1 MGLLNILKLQLDI
14 NDQIAEIL
22 RNNKDDMRFAVFDK
36 LMVTMGIEILK
47 LNESIKQE
55 GILT

>member
-47 LNESIKQE
+47 LNDSIKRE